1 MGTQINLTRPKI
13 CVIGGG
19 FTGAAT
25 AIACLK
31 RLPHPFDLTIVEPSV
46 ALGRGAAYGGYHP
59 SHLLNVRTR
68 DLSILRD
75 RPQDFLNWAF
85 AQIDQGE
92 NDPGLHEGLGH
103 SFLPRQLFGAYVRQ
117 RLFEAI
123 ESRTDVDTRIIN
135 DVAISCGRRGGQFT
149 VRTGEAETLCADIV
163 MLTTAYGVENAS
175 ASGAFA
181 PHEVLTAER
190 LMKAK
195 SIALIGSGLT
205 MVDALIGARRDGFSG
220 TATIISRRGQL
231 PRRHA
236 AKGVVPLEVAV
247 PQSKSM
253 ARLTAAIRIACE
265 AAEAHG
271 TPWQAV
277 INGLRP
283 FVQKRWLDLSTQEQ
297 RRFLRH
303 VRPFW
308 DAHRHRLP
316 SEMHESILSEFE
328 AGRAVLVRGTVTGVA
343 REQDRFTLRLR
354 RRGSPVVESLHADLA
369 IDCSSYKP
377 NLDQPL
383 IQSLLFQGLA
393 RPDEHRLGLLVRPDG
408 QVIAKDGV
416 ATTGLFAL
424 GPLCQGSLWEITS
437 VPEIVRQ
444 ADAAAVASVSSLAG
458 PGSGVSDKIL
468 ARARA

>member
-1 MGTQINLTRPKI
+1 MQMNRTRPNI

-19 FTGAAT
+19 FTGAAA

-31 RLPHPFDLTIVEPSV
+31 RLPRPFDLTIVEPSA
-46 ALGRGAAYGGYHP
+46 ALGRGAAYGGHHP
-59 SHLLNVRTR
+59 LHLLNVRTR
-68 DLSILRD
+68 DLSILPD
-75 RPQDFLNWAF
+75 RRQDFLNWAF
-85 AQIDQGE
+85 VQIDQGE
-92 NDPGLHEGLGH
+92 NDPGLHEGLAH

-123 ESRTDVDTRIIN
+123 ESRTDVDARIIN
-135 DVAISCGRRGGQFT
+135 DAAVSCSRRGGQFF
-149 VRTGEAETLCADIV
+149 VRTREAATLSADVV
-163 MLTTAYGVENAS
+163 MLATAYGEQNAS
-175 ASGAFA
+175 ATGALA

-205 MVDALIGARRDGFSG
+205 MIDALIGAMGLAGSPPLFPAVASCRGGMPPR
-220 TATIISRRGQL
+220 ALSRLRF
-231 PRRHA
+231 
-236 AKGVVPLEVAV
+236 AV
-247 PQSKSM
+247 PQSKSV

-265 AAEAHG
+265 AAETHG

-303 VRPFW
+303 VRSFW

-316 SEMHESILSEFE
+316 SEIHERALSEFE
-328 AGRAVLVRGTVTGVA
+328 AGRAVLVRGIVVGVV

-354 RRGSPVVESLHADLA
+354 RRSSPVVETLHADLA
-369 IDCSSYKP
+369 IDCSSYRP
-377 NLDQPL
+377 DLDQPL
-383 IQSLLFQGLA
+383 IQSLLCEGLA

-408 QVIAKDGV
+408 QVMGKDGV

-424 GPLCQGSLWEITS
+424 GPLCQGTLWENTS

-444 ADAAAVASVSSLAG
+444 ADASAVASVRSLAA
-458 PGSGVSDKIL
+458 PGSGAGEKIL
-468 ARARA
+468 VRARA

>member
-1 MGTQINLTRPKI
+1 MNRTRPNI

-19 FTGAAT
+19 FTGAA
-25 AIACLK
+25 AALAWLK
-31 RLPHPFDLTIVEPSV
+31 RLAGPFALTILEPS
-46 ALGRGAAYGGYHP
+46 AGLGRGAAYSGHHP
-59 SHLLNVRTR
+59 LHLLHVRTR
-68 DLSILRD
+68 DLSILPD

-85 AQIDQGE
+85 SQIDQGE
-92 NDPGLHEGLGH
+92 NDSSLHEGLAH

-123 ESRTDVDTRIIN
+123 ESRTDVDTRIVN
-135 DVAISCGRRGGQFT
+135 DAAVSCRRHGDQFV
-149 VRTGEAETLCADIV
+149 VRTRAAATLSADIV
-163 MLTTAYGVENAS
+163 VLATAYGEQNAS
-175 ASGAFA
+175 ASGALA
-181 PHEVLTAER
+181 PHEIIDPER

-205 MVDALIGARRDGFSG
+205 MVDALIGARRDGFGG
-220 TATIISRRGQL
+220 TATIVSRRGQL

-247 PQSKSM
+247 PQSKSV

-265 AAEAHG
+265 AADTNG

-283 FVQKRWLDLSTQEQ
+283 FVQKRWLDLSAQEQ

-328 AGRAVLVRGTVTGVA
+328 SGRAVLVRGTVTGVA
-343 REQDRFTLRLR
+343 RDQDRFTLRLR
-354 RRGSPVVESLHADLA
+354 RRGSTVVESLHADLA

-377 NLDQPL
+377 NLDLPL

-393 RPDEHRLGLLVRPDG
+393 RPDEHRLGVLVRPDG
-408 QVIAKDGV
+408 QVIGKDGV
-416 ATTGLFAL
+416 ATRGLFAL
-424 GPLCQGSLWEITS
+424 GPLGQGSLWEITS

-444 ADAAAVASVSSLAG
+444 ADAAAIASLSSLDL
-458 PGSGVSDKIL
+458 PGSGASEKIL
-468 ARARA
+468 VRARA

>member
-1 MGTQINLTRPKI
+1 MNRTRPNI

-19 FTGAAT
+19 FTGAAA

-31 RLPHPFDLTIVEPSV
+31 RFAHSFDLTIVEPG
-46 ALGRGAAYGGYHP
+46 ADLGRGAAYGGHHP
-59 SHLLNVRTR
+59 LHLLNVRTR
-68 DLSILRD
+68 DLSILPD

-92 NDPGLHEGLGH
+92 NDPGLHEGLAH

-117 RLFEAI
+117 RLLEAI
-123 ESRTDVDTRIIN
+123 ESRADVDTRIVN
-135 DVAISCGRRGGQFT
+135 DAAVSCGRRGGQFV
-149 VRTGEAETLCADIV
+149 VRTREAATHSADIV
-163 MLTTAYGVENAS
+163 MLATAYGEQDAS
-175 ASGAFA
+175 ATGALA
-181 PHEVLTAER
+181 PYEVVPPER
-190 LMKAK
+190 LRQAK

-205 MVDALIGARRDGFSG
+205 MVDALIGARRDGFGG
-220 TATIISRRGQL
+220 TATIVSRRGQL

-236 AKGVVPLEVAV
+236 AKGVVPLELAV
-247 PQSKSM
+247 PQSKSV
-253 ARLTAAIRIACE
+253 ARLTAAIRIAWE
-265 AAEAHG
+265 AAAAHG

-283 FVQKRWLDLSTQEQ
+283 FIQKRWLDLSTQEQ

-316 SEMHESILSEFE
+316 SEMHERVLSEFE
-328 AGRAVLVRGTVTGVA
+328 AGRAVLVRGAVTNVA
-343 REQDRFTLRLR
+343 REQDRFTLHVR
-354 RRGSPVVESLHADLA
+354 RRGSPVVEILHADLA

-377 NLDQPL
+377 DLGQPL
-383 IQSLLFQGLA
+383 VQSLLVQGLA
-393 RPDEHRLGLLVRPDG
+393 RADEHRLGLLVRPDG
-408 QVIAKDGV
+408 QVVGKEGM

-424 GPLCQGSLWEITS
+424 GPLCQGTLWEITS

-444 ADAAAVASVSSLAG
+444 ADAAAISSVSAL
-458 PGSGVSDKIL
+458 PPPV
-468 ARARA
+468 